1 MRSAD
6 ARKAG
11 RACDDHI
18 VRTAGAVDDQQISIG
33 VPSADDTD
41 MGVTWV
47 EHKVARQR
55 LAPCDRRTIAVLT
68 GRSTAMTDDIAAAGC
83 VVKCPIGKTGAVK
96 SEWAVSASGRA
107 AVRNDLHR
115 GAPAGIP
122 AEDKALDSDR

>member
-11 RACDDHI
+11 YTCDDHI
-18 VRTAGAVDDQQISIG
+18 VRTAGAVDDQQVSIG

-83 VVKCPIGKTGAVK
+83 VVKCPIGK
-96 SEWAVSASGRA
+96 
-107 AVRNDLHR
+107 
-115 GAPAGIP
+115 
-122 AEDKALDSDR
+122 